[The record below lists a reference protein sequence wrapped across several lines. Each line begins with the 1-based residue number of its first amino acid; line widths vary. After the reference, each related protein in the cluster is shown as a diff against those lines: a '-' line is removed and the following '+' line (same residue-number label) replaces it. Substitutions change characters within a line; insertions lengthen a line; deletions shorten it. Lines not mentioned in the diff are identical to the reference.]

1 MKKNFLLLLSLMLLL
16 SVSAIAGPRSYQQAK
31 AIAQRQ
37 AAMLGIEMDA
47 EVAAS
52 AKAAP
57 RMSVSSAVSPSA
69 TCYYVFANGE
79 DKGFT
84 IVSGDDRMPEVVG
97 YSAQGTY
104 DPDHLPANYVGFMK
118 AYQETVEALL
128 KGDAQVSGGLAE
140 ARQWRAERAGTAAV
154 APLLGGI
161 KWNQGTPYNNMCP
174 LYEDTNG
181 TKRSVTGC
189 VATAMAQVMMYYQYP
204 KKLKSTIES
213 YNTQTYGIQIPE
225 ISSGATYDWD
235 NMLPDYSKS
244 DYNSAQADAVAK
256 LMYHCGAAV
265 KMDYGPLSGANVTPA
280 ILATY
285 FGYDADLMQDLTRT
299 VFTLQQWMT
308 LIDNELKAKRPILYS
323 GQASDGGHEFV
334 CDGSDGK
341 GLYHINWGWGGYQDG
356 YFDLTILQPQKG
368 GAGSGSA
375 VDGYNRNCSMII
387 GIAPDNDKVDEP
399 LASYPQIMSINQN
412 AQCGITWTKTTRAN
426 VSDNFLAEAT
436 TCFANQS
443 TSDFIGYF
451 AYGIKKGNGSIVPVS
466 NYSRQWNMPKVL
478 PDGRTYGTYDQNP
491 TLTIS
496 YPFPQGINVIYPIY
510 SSDTKNWHV
519 CSFYNNQPF
528 IINVDATKLTPV
540 TTPLAATVTAED
552 GLYTG
557 MTNPLTVT
565 FTNSMDMEFNG
576 LVNIY
581 TNTKDNTKPSSPDF
595 DLYIT
600 IPARGS
606 VTRQIELPETSSSQQ
621 YLWIT
626 DVANKEAAIVNGQL
640 FTLTTAA
647 APNFTIV
654 SSESN
659 ATPGKFGEGICY
671 SAKCK
676 LPLVED
682 DKLVVRFGVRNTG
695 GPGYLDYCFV
705 PYNAETNK
713 GWIEPNRAR
722 AAGNGAITYVEYTVT
737 PDEVGS
743 HSILVYFNSYDFT
756 TKQYSEF
763 ANCTIGRHYYDIVT
777 GSGQKWIKGNALIAY
792 VTGVPSSISSV
803 KIDAGTYVR
812 GEKGAVVIKTDADK
826 RVGVYHISGQ
836 KMAEVRLTAGQEQ
849 TVALRPGL
857 YIVDGIKMMVR

>member
-47 EVAAS
+47 EVTAS

-140 ARQWRAERAGTAAV
+140 VRQWRAERAGTAAV
-154 APLLGGI
+154 APLLDGI
-161 KWNQGTPYNNMCP
+161 KWDQREPYNNMCP
-174 LYEDTNG
+174 LYDGTN
-181 TKRSVTGC
+181 RSVTGC

-204 KKLKSTIES
+204 KELKTTIKA

-323 GQASDGGHEFV
+323 GQASDGGHVFV

-387 GIAPDNDKVDEP
+387 GIAPDNGKVDEP

-510 SSDTKNWHV
+510 SSDTKN
-519 CSFYNNQPF
+519 
-528 IINVDATKLTPV
+528 
-540 TTPLAATVTAED
+540 
-552 GLYTG
+552 
-557 MTNPLTVT
+557 
-565 FTNSMDMEFNG
+565 
-576 LVNIY
+576 
-581 TNTKDNTKPSSPDF
+581 
-595 DLYIT
+595 
-600 IPARGS
+600 
-606 VTRQIELPETSSSQQ
+606 
-621 YLWIT
+621 
-626 DVANKEAAIVNGQL
+626 
-640 FTLTTAA
+640 
-647 APNFTIV
+647 
-654 SSESN
+654 
-659 ATPGKFGEGICY
+659 
-671 SAKCK
+671 
-676 LPLVED
+676 
-682 DKLVVRFGVRNTG
+682 
-695 GPGYLDYCFV
+695 
-705 PYNAETNK
+705 
-713 GWIEPNRAR
+713 
-722 AAGNGAITYVEYTVT
+722 
-737 PDEVGS
+737 
-743 HSILVYFNSYDFT
+743 
-756 TKQYSEF
+756 
-763 ANCTIGRHYYDIVT
+763 
-777 GSGQKWIKGNALIAY
+777 
-792 VTGVPSSISSV
+792 
-803 KIDAGTYVR
+803 
-812 GEKGAVVIKTDADK
+812 
-826 RVGVYHISGQ
+826 
-836 KMAEVRLTAGQEQ
+836 
-849 TVALRPGL
+849 
-857 YIVDGIKMMVR
+857 

>member
-140 ARQWRAERAGTAAV
+140 VRQWRAERAGSAAV
-154 APLLGGI
+154 APLLDGI
-161 KWNQGTPYNNMCP
+161 KWDQREPYNNRCP
-174 LYEDTNG
+174 LYEGTN
-181 TKRSVTGC
+181 RSVTGC

-204 KKLKSTIES
+204 KELKTTIKA

-265 KMDYGPLSGANVTPA
+265 KMDYGPSSRANVTPA

-323 GQASDGGHEFV
+323 GQASDEGHEFV

-387 GIAPDNDKVDEP
+387 GIAPDNGKVDEP

-491 TLTIS
+491 TLTIN

-626 DVANKEAAIVNGQL
+626 DVANKDEVIVNGQL

-647 APNFTIV
+647 APNFTVV

-676 LPLVED
+676 LPMVED
-682 DKLVVRFGVRNTG
+682 DKLMVRFGVRNTG

-826 RVGVYHISGQ
+826 RVGVYHVGGQ
-836 KMAEVRLTAGQEQ
+836 KTAEVRLTAGQEQ
-849 TVALRPGL
+849 TVALRPGI
-857 YIVDGIKMMVR
+857 YIVEGIKVVVR

>member
-1 MKKNFLLLLSLMLLL
+1 MKKNFLLLFSLMLLL

-47 EVAAS
+47 EVSAS
-52 AKAAP
+52 AKVAP

-140 ARQWRAERAGTAAV
+140 ARQWRAERASSAAV
-154 APLLGGI
+154 APLLGSI
-161 KWNQGTPYNNMCP
+161 KWNQREPYNNMCP
-174 LYEDTNG
+174 SYNG
-181 TKRSVTGC
+181 TNRAVTGC

-204 KKLKSTIES
+204 KKLKSTIEG
-213 YNTQTYGIQIPE
+213 YTTKTYKINVPNIY
-225 ISSGATYDWD
+225 SGATYDWD

-244 DYNSAQADAVAK
+244 DYSSAQADAVAK

-265 KMDYGPLSGANVTPA
+265 KMDYGPSSGANVTPT

-323 GQASDGGHEFV
+323 GKSSGGGHEFV
-334 CDGSDGK
+334 CDGSDGN

-356 YFDLTILQPQKG
+356 YFDLTILQPTKG

-375 VDGYNRNCSMII
+375 VDGYNRDCSMII
-387 GIAPDNDKVDEP
+387 GIAPDNGIVDKP

-412 AQCGITWTKTTRAN
+412 AQCGITWTKTTRAR
-426 VSDNFLAEAT
+426 VSENFQAEAT

-443 TSDFIGYF
+443 TTDFNGYF
-451 AYGIKKGNGSIVPVS
+451 AYGVKMANGSIQLVS
-466 NYSRQWNMPKVL
+466 NYSGPWNMPKVT
-478 PDGRTYGTYDQNP
+478 PDGRTHGTYDDNP

-496 YPFPQGINVIYPIY
+496 YPFPQGTNVIYPIY
-510 SSDTKNWHV
+510 SSDTKNWHI
-519 CSFYNNQPF
+519 CSFSNNQPF

-581 TNTKDNTKPSSPDF
+581 TNTTNTKPSSKDF

-606 VTRQIELPETSSSQQ
+606 VTRQIEIPETSSSQL

-626 DVANKEAAIVNGQL
+626 DVANKEAVIVNGQR

-647 APNFTIV
+647 APNFTVV

-671 SAKCK
+671 RAKCK

-682 DKLVVRFGVRNTG
+682 DKLVVRFGVKNTG

-713 GWIEPNRAR
+713 GRPYPYSVR
-722 AAGNGAITYVEYTVT
+722 AAGNGAITYVEYTIT
-737 PDEVGS
+737 PNEVGS
-743 HSILVYFNSYDFT
+743 HSILVYFNFYDFAT
-756 TKQYSEF
+756 GKWIDTPCEIPSYKIYVS
-763 ANCTIGRHYYDIVT
+763 T
-777 GSGQKWIKGNALIAY
+777 GSAYMNLKGNSLIAY

-803 KIDAGTYVR
+803 KTDAGTYVR
-812 GEKGAVVIKTDADK
+812 GEKGAVVIKTDSDK
-826 RVGVYHISGQ
+826 HLGVYHISGQ
-836 KMAEVRLTAGQEQ
+836 KITDVRLTAGQEQ

-857 YIVDGIKMMVR
+857 YIVDGIKIMVR

>member
-47 EVAAS
+47 EVTAS

-140 ARQWRAERAGTAAV
+140 VRQWRAERAGTAAV
-154 APLLGGI
+154 APLLDGI
-161 KWNQGTPYNNMCP
+161 KWDQREPYNNMCP
-174 LYEDTNG
+174 LYDGTN
-181 TKRSVTGC
+181 RSVTGC

-204 KKLKSTIES
+204 KELKTTIKA

-356 YFDLTILQPQKG
+356 YFDLTILQPTKG

-387 GIAPDNDKVDEP
+387 GIAPDNGKVDEP

-647 APNFTIV
+647 APNFTVV

-682 DKLVVRFGVRNTG
+682 DKLMVRFGVRNTG

-743 HSILVYFNSYDFT
+743 HSIIVYLNFYDFAT
-756 TKQYSEF
+756 GKWIDTPF
-763 ANCTIGRHYYDIVT
+763 TIPNYRIYAST
-777 GSGQKWIKGNALIAY
+777 GSGYKNIKGNALIAY

-803 KIDAGTYVR
+803 KTDAGTYVR

-849 TVALRPGL
+849 TVALRPGI
-857 YIVDGIKMMVR
+857 YIVEGIKVVVR

>member
-47 EVAAS
+47 EVTAS

-140 ARQWRAERAGTAAV
+140 VRQWRAERAGSAAV
-154 APLLGGI
+154 APLLDGI
-161 KWNQGTPYNNMCP
+161 KWDQREPYNNMCP
-174 LYEDTNG
+174 LYDGTN
-181 TKRSVTGC
+181 RSVTGC
-189 VATAMAQVMMYYQYP
+189 VATAMAQVMKYYQYP
-204 KKLKSTIES
+204 KELKATIKVYTAKS
-213 YNTQTYGIQIPE
+213 YGIQIPE

-265 KMDYGPLSGANVTPA
+265 KMDYGPSSRANVTPT

-387 GIAPDNDKVDEP
+387 GIAPDNGKVDEP

-626 DVANKEAAIVNGQL
+626 DVANKDEVIVNGQL

-647 APNFTIV
+647 APNFTVV

-682 DKLVVRFGVRNTG
+682 DKLMVRFGVRNTG

>member
-1 MKKNFLLLLSLMLLL
+1 MKKDLLLLLSLMLLL

-161 KWNQGTPYNNMCP
+161 KWNQGAPYNNRCP
-174 LYEDTNG
+174 LYDGTN
-181 TKRSVTGC
+181 RSVTGC
-189 VATAMAQVMMYYQYP
+189 VATAMAQVMMYYRYP
-204 KKLKSTIES
+204 KALKATIKAYTTKS
-213 YNTQTYGIQIPE
+213 KGIGIPE

-244 DYNSAQADAVAK
+244 GYSSAQADAVAK

-265 KMDYGPLSGANVTPA
+265 KMDYGPSSGANVTPA

-299 VFTLQQWMT
+299 CFSLQQWMT

-323 GQASDGGHEFV
+323 GQSSDKGHEFV

-375 VDGYNRNCSMII
+375 VDGYNRDCSMII
-387 GIAPDNDKVDEP
+387 GIAPDNGMVDEP
-399 LASYPQIMSINQN
+399 LASYPQIMSMDHGGMT
-412 AQCGITWTKTTRAN
+412 GITWTKTTREH
-426 VSDNFLAEAT
+426 VLESFQAEAK
-436 TCFANQS
+436 TCFVNQS
-443 TSDFIGYF
+443 TTEFSGYF
-451 AYGIKKGNGSIVPVS
+451 AYGIKANGTIVRVS
-466 NYSRQWNMPKVL
+466 NYSRIFTLRAVN
-478 PDGRTYGTYDQNP
+478 PDGGTWGTYGNNP
-491 TLTIS
+491 ELTIS
-496 YPFPQGINVIYPIY
+496 YPFPQGINVIYPVY
-510 SSDTKNWHV
+510 SYDAKNWHV

-528 IINVDATKLTPV
+528 IIDVDDTKMTPV
-540 TTPLAATVTAED
+540 TTPLAATVTAEE

-626 DVANKEAAIVNGQL
+626 DVANKDEAIVNGQL

-647 APNFTIV
+647 APNFTVV

-659 ATPGKFGEGICY
+659 ATPGKFGEGKY
-671 SAKCK
+671 YEVDYK

-705 PYNAETNK
+705 PYNAETNR
-713 GWIEPNRAR
+713 GWIEPDRAR
-722 AAGNGAITYVEYTVT
+722 AAGNGAITYVEYTIT
-737 PDEVGS
+737 PEDVGNN
-743 HSILVYFNSYDFT
+743 SIIVYFNFYDFAT
-756 TKQYSEF
+756 GRWIDTP
-763 ANCTIGRHYYDIVT
+763 CTIPSYKIYTPT
-777 GSGQKWIKGNALIAY
+777 GSYRNLKGNTLIAY

-803 KIDAGTYVR
+803 KTDAGTYVR

-826 RVGVYHISGQ
+826 RVGIYHVGGQ
-836 KMAEVRLTAGQEQ
+836 KTAEVRLTAGQEQ
-849 TVALRPGL
+849 TVALRPGI
-857 YIVDGIKMMVR
+857 YIVEGIKVVVR

>member
-47 EVAAS
+47 EVTAS

-140 ARQWRAERAGTAAV
+140 VRQWRAERAGTAAV
-154 APLLGGI
+154 APLLDGI
-161 KWNQGTPYNNMCP
+161 KWDQREPYNNMCP
-174 LYEDTNG
+174 LYEGTN
-181 TKRSVTGC
+181 RSVTGC

-204 KKLKSTIES
+204 KELKTTIKA

-356 YFDLTILQPQKG
+356 YFDLTILQPTKG

-387 GIAPDNDKVDEP
+387 GIAPDNGKVDEP

-647 APNFTIV
+647 APNFTVV

-682 DKLVVRFGVRNTG
+682 DKLMVRFGVRNTG

-743 HSILVYFNSYDFT
+743 HSIIVYLNFYDFAT
-756 TKQYSEF
+756 GKWIDTPF
-763 ANCTIGRHYYDIVT
+763 TIPNYRIYAST
-777 GSGQKWIKGNALIAY
+777 GSGYKNIKGNALIAY

-803 KIDAGTYVR
+803 KTDAGTYVR

-849 TVALRPGL
+849 TVALRPGI
-857 YIVDGIKMMVR
+857 YIVEGIKVVVR

>member
-1 MKKNFLLLLSLMLLL
+1 MKKDLLLLLSLMLLL

-37 AAMLGIEMDA
+37 AALLGIEMDA

-104 DPDHLPANYVGFMK
+104 DPDHLPANYVDFMK

-161 KWNQGTPYNNMCP
+161 KWNQTEPYNNRCP
-174 LYEDTNG
+174 LYDETN
-181 TKRSVTGC
+181 RSVTGC
-189 VATAMAQVMMYYQYP
+189 VATAMAQVMMYHQYP
-204 KKLKSTIES
+204 KELKSTIEAYTTKS
-213 YNTQTYGIQIPE
+213 KGIKIPA
-225 ISSGATYDWD
+225 INSGETYDWD
-235 NMLPDYSKS
+235 NMLPDYSKT
-244 DYNSAQADAVAK
+244 DYSSAQADAVAK
-256 LMYHCGAAV
+256 LMYHCGAEV
-265 KMDYGPLSGANVTPA
+265 KMDYGPSSGANVTPA

-299 VFTLQQWMT
+299 CFTLQQWMT
-308 LIDNELKAKRPILYS
+308 LVDNELKAKRPILYS
-323 GQASDGGHEFV
+323 GQSSGGGHEFV

-375 VDGYNRNCSMII
+375 VDGFNRDCSMII
-387 GIAPDNDKVDEP
+387 GIAPDNGKVDEP
-399 LASYPQIMSINQN
+399 LASYPQIMSMDHGGMT
-412 AQCGITWTKTTRAN
+412 GITWTKTTREH
-426 VSDNFLAEAT
+426 VLEPFQAEAR
-436 TCFANQS
+436 TCFVNQS
-443 TSDFIGYF
+443 TTDFSGYF
-451 AYGIKKGNGSIVPVS
+451 AYGIKANGTIVLVS
-466 NYSRQWNMPKVL
+466 DYEDGWNL
-478 PDGRTYGTYDQNP
+478 PAVKPNGGTWGTYGDNP
-491 TLTIS
+491 ELTIS
-496 YPFPQGINVIYPIY
+496 YPFPQGINVIYPVY
-510 SSDTKNWHV
+510 SYDTKNWHV

-528 IINVDATKLTPV
+528 IIDVDATKMTPV
-540 TTPLAATVTAED
+540 TTPLAATVTAEE
-552 GLYTG
+552 GLYKG

-581 TNTKDNTKPSSPDF
+581 TNTKDNTKPSSKDF

-606 VTRQIELPETSSSQQ
+606 VTRQIEIPETSSSQQ

-626 DVANKEAAIVNGQL
+626 DVANKDEVIVNGQQ

-647 APNFTIV
+647 APIFTVV

-671 SAKCK
+671 NAKCK

-705 PYNAETNK
+705 PSNAETNR
-713 GWIEPNRAR
+713 GWIEPDRAR

-737 PDEVGS
+737 PDKVGS

-756 TKQYSEF
+756 TKKYSEF
-763 ANCTIGRHYYDIVT
+763 AKCTIGTHYYDIVT
-777 GSGQKWIKGNALIAY
+777 GSGRKWIKGNALIAY

-803 KIDAGTYVR
+803 KTDAGTYVR

-849 TVALRPGL
+849 AVALRPGL
-857 YIVDGIKMMVR
+857 YIVDGIKIMVR

>member
-47 EVAAS
+47 EVTAS

-140 ARQWRAERAGTAAV
+140 VRQWRAERAGTAAV
-154 APLLGGI
+154 APLLDGI
-161 KWNQGTPYNNMCP
+161 KWDQREPYNNMCP
-174 LYEDTNG
+174 LYEGTN
-181 TKRSVTGC
+181 RSVTGC

-204 KKLKSTIES
+204 KELKTTIKA

-244 DYNSAQADAVAK
+244 DYSSAQADAVAK

-387 GIAPDNDKVDEP
+387 GITPDNGKVDEP

-426 VSDNFLAEAT
+426 VSENFQAEAT

-451 AYGIKKGNGSIVPVS
+451 AYGIKMANGTIVRVS
-466 NYSRQWNMPKVL
+466 NYNGLWELPAVK

-626 DVANKEAAIVNGQL
+626 DVANKDEVIVNGQL

-647 APNFTIV
+647 APNFTVV

-682 DKLVVRFGVRNTG
+682 DKLMVRFGVRNTG

-763 ANCTIGRHYYDIVT
+763 ANCTIGTHYYDIVT

-803 KIDAGTYVR
+803 KTDTGTYVR

-849 TVALRPGL
+849 TVVLRPGL

>member
-1 MKKNFLLLLSLMLLL
+1 MKKDLLLLLSLMLLL

-161 KWNQGTPYNNMCP
+161 KWNQMEPYNNRCP
-174 LYEDTNG
+174 LYKGTN
-181 TKRSVTGC
+181 RSVTGC

-204 KKLKSTIES
+204 KELKANIKAYTAKS
-213 YNTQTYGIQIPE
+213 YGIQIPE

-235 NMLPDYSKS
+235 NMLSDYSKS
-244 DYNSAQADAVAK
+244 DYSSAQADAVAK

-265 KMDYGPLSGANVTPA
+265 EMDYGPSSGANVTPA

-285 FGYDADLMQDLTRT
+285 FGYDADLMQDITRT
-299 VFTLQQWMT
+299 CFTLQQWMT
-308 LIDNELKAKRPILYS
+308 LVDNELKAKRPILYS
-323 GQASDGGHEFV
+323 GQSSGGGHEFV

-375 VDGYNRNCSMII
+375 VDGYNRDCSMII
-387 GIAPDNDKVDEP
+387 GIAPDNGKVDEP
-399 LASYPQIMSINQN
+399 LASYPQIMSMDHGGMT
-412 AQCGITWTKTTRAN
+412 GITWTKTTREH
-426 VSDNFLAEAT
+426 VLEPFQAEAR
-436 TCFANQS
+436 TCFVNQS
-443 TSDFIGYF
+443 TTDFSGYF
-451 AYGIKKGNGSIVPVS
+451 AYGIKANGTIVLVS
-466 NYSRQWNMPKVL
+466 DYEGGWNL
-478 PDGRTYGTYDQNP
+478 PAVKPNGGTWGTYGDNP
-491 TLTIS
+491 ELTIS
-496 YPFPQGINVIYPIY
+496 YPFPQGINVIYPVY
-510 SSDTKNWHV
+510 SYDTKNWHV

-528 IINVDATKLTPV
+528 IIDVDATKMTPV
-540 TTPLAATVTAED
+540 TTPLAATVTAEE

-581 TNTKDNTKPSSPDF
+581 TNTKDNTKPSSSDF

-626 DVANKEAAIVNGQL
+626 DVANKEAAIVNGQH

-647 APNFTIV
+647 APIFTVV

-682 DKLVVRFGVRNTG
+682 DKLVVRFGVKNTG

-705 PYNAETNK
+705 PYNTETNK
-713 GWIEPNRAR
+713 RWIEPNRAR

-756 TKQYSEF
+756 TKKYSEF
-763 ANCTIGRHYYDIVT
+763 ANCTIGSHYYDIVT
-777 GSGQKWIKGNALIAY
+777 GSGRKWIKGNALIAY

-803 KIDAGTYVR
+803 KTDAGTYVR

-849 TVALRPGL
+849 TVVLRPGL

>member
-97 YSAQGTY
+97 YSVQGTY

-140 ARQWRAERAGTAAV
+140 ARQWRAERASSAAV
-154 APLLGGI
+154 APLLGSI
-161 KWNQGTPYNNMCP
+161 KWNQYEPYNNMCP
-174 LYEDTNG
+174 LYKGTN
-181 TKRSVTGC
+181 RSVTGC

-204 KKLKSTIES
+204 KELKATIKAYTAKS
-213 YNTQTYGIQIPE
+213 YGIQIPE

-265 KMDYGPLSGANVTPA
+265 KMDYGPSSGANVTPT

-334 CDGSDGK
+334 CDGSDGN

-356 YFDLTILQPQKG
+356 YFDLTILQPTKG

-387 GIAPDNDKVDEP
+387 GIAPDNGVVDKP
-399 LASYPQIMSINQN
+399 LASYPQIMSLNYGN
-412 AQCGITWTKTTRAN
+412 DCGINWTKTTRAN
-426 VSDNFLAEAT
+426 VSENFQAEAT
-436 TCFANQS
+436 TCFSNQS
-443 TSDFIGYF
+443 TTDFLGYF
-451 AYGIKKGNGSIVPVS
+451 AYGIKMANGSIVRVS
-466 NYSRQWNMPKVL
+466 NYSAKYNMSKVL
-478 PDGRTYGTYDQNP
+478 PDGSTSSTYGQNP

-496 YPFPQGINVIYPIY
+496 YPFPQGINVIYPVY
-510 SSDTKNWHV
+510 SYDTKNWYV

-528 IINVDATKLTPV
+528 IIDVDATKLTPV
-540 TTPLAATVTAED
+540 TTPLAATVTTED

-581 TNTKDNTKPSSPDF
+581 TNTTSTKPSSKDF
-595 DLYIT
+595 DLYISV
-600 IPARGS
+600 PARGS
-606 VTRQIELPETSSSQQ
+606 VTRQIEIPETSSSNL

-626 DVANKEAAIVNGQL
+626 DVANKDEAIVNGQR

-647 APNFTIV
+647 APKFTVV

-659 ATPGKFGEGICY
+659 ATPGKFGVGKYFENDY
-671 SAKCK
+671 K

-682 DKLVVRFGVRNTG
+682 DKLVVRFGVMNTG
-695 GPGYLDYCFV
+695 GTGYLDCCFV
-705 PYNAETNK
+705 PYNAETMA
-713 GWIEPNRAR
+713 GRIYPYTVR

-743 HSILVYFNSYDFT
+743 HSILVYFNFYDPAT
-756 TKQYSEF
+756 GELDTP
-763 ANCTIGRHYYDIVT
+763 CTIPDYRIYAST
-777 GSGQKWIKGNALIAY
+777 GSGLWLKGNTLIAY

-803 KIDAGTYVR
+803 KTDAGTYVR
-812 GEKGAVVIKTDADK
+812 GEKGAVVIKTDSDK
-826 RVGVYHISGQ
+826 HLGVYHISGQ
-836 KMAEVRLTAGQEQ
+836 KITDVRLTAGQEQ

-857 YIVDGIKMMVR
+857 YIVDGIKIMVR

>member
-1 MKKNFLLLLSLMLLL
+1 MKKNFLLLFSLMLLL

-47 EVAAS
+47 EVSAS

-104 DPDHLPANYVGFMK
+104 DPDQLPANYVGFMK

-140 ARQWRAERAGTAAV
+140 ARQWRAERASSTAV

-161 KWNQGTPYNNMCP
+161 KWNQGAPYNNMCP
-174 LYEDTNG
+174 LYDGTN
-181 TKRSVTGC
+181 RSVTGC

-213 YNTQTYGIQIPE
+213 YTTKAYGIQIPE

-244 DYNSAQADAVAK
+244 DYNSAQAAAVAK

-265 KMDYGPLSGANVTPA
+265 KMDYGPSSGANVTPA

-323 GQASDGGHEFV
+323 GQSSNGGHEFV
-334 CDGSDGK
+334 CDGSDGN

-356 YFDLTILQPQKG
+356 YFDLTILQPTKG

-375 VDGYNRNCSMII
+375 IDGYNRDCSMII
-387 GIAPDNDKVDEP
+387 GIAPDNGIVDKP
-399 LASYPQIMSINQN
+399 LVSYPQIMSINQN
-412 AQCGITWTKTTRAN
+412 AQCGITWTKTTRAH
-426 VSDNFLAEAT
+426 VSENFQAEAT

-443 TSDFIGYF
+443 TTDFNGYF
-451 AYGIKKGNGSIVPVS
+451 AYGVKMANGSIKPVS
-466 NYSRQWNMPKVL
+466 NYSAKYNMPKVL
-478 PDGRTYGTYDQNP
+478 PDGSTYGTYDDNP

-496 YPFPQGINVIYPIY
+496 YPFPQGTNVIYPIY

-528 IINVDATKLTPV
+528 IINVDATTLTPV
-540 TTPLAATVTAED
+540 TTPLTATVTAED

-581 TNTKDNTKPSSPDF
+581 TNTTGTKPSSKVF

-606 VTRQIELPETSSSQQ
+606 VTRQIEIPETSSSQQ

-626 DVANKEAAIVNGQL
+626 DVANKEAVIVNGQR

-647 APNFTIV
+647 APNFTVV

-659 ATPGKFGEGICY
+659 ATPGKFGVGKYYENDY
-671 SAKCK
+671 K
-676 LPLVED
+676 LPLVDD
-682 DKLVVRFGVRNTG
+682 DKFVVRFGVKNTG
-695 GPGYLDYCFV
+695 GPGYLDCCFV
-705 PYNAETNK
+705 PRNANTMAGRPYPYK
-713 GWIEPNRAR
+713 VR

-737 PDEVGS
+737 PEDVGNN
-743 HSILVYFNSYDFT
+743 SIIVYFNFYDF
-756 TKQYSEF
+756 
-763 ANCTIGRHYYDIVT
+763 AT
-777 GSGQKWIKGNALIAY
+777 GKWIDTPYTIPAYRIYASTGTGYKNLRGNTLIAY

-803 KIDAGTYVR
+803 KTDAGTYVR

-826 RVGVYHISGQ
+826 RVGIYHISGQ
-836 KMAEVRLTAGQEQ
+836 KMADVRLTAGQEQ

-857 YIVDGIKMMVR
+857 YIVDGIKIMVR

>member
-140 ARQWRAERAGTAAV
+140 ARQWRAERAGSAAV
-154 APLLGGI
+154 APLLDGI
-161 KWNQGTPYNNMCP
+161 KWDQREPYNNMCP
-174 LYEDTNG
+174 LYEGTN
-181 TKRSVTGC
+181 RSVTGC

-265 KMDYGPLSGANVTPA
+265 KMDYGPSSGANVTPA

-356 YFDLTILQPQKG
+356 YFDLTILQPTKG

-387 GIAPDNDKVDEP
+387 GIAPDNGKVDEP

-412 AQCGITWTKTTRAN
+412 TQCGITWTKTTRAN

-478 PDGRTYGTYDQNP
+478 PDGRTNGTYDQNP

-626 DVANKEAAIVNGQL
+626 DVANKEEVIVNGQL

-647 APNFTIV
+647 APNFTVV

-743 HSILVYFNSYDFT
+743 HSIIVYLNFYDFAT
-756 TKQYSEF
+756 GKWIDTPF
-763 ANCTIGRHYYDIVT
+763 TIPNYRIYASTD
-777 GSGQKWIKGNALIAY
+777 SGYKNIKGNALIAY
-792 VTGVPSSISSV
+792 VTGVPSSLSSV

-826 RVGVYHISGQ
+826 RVGVYHVGGQ
-836 KMAEVRLTAGQEQ
+836 KTAEVRLTAGQEQ
-849 TVALRPGL
+849 TVALRPGI
-857 YIVDGIKMMVR
+857 YIVEGIKVVVR

>member
-47 EVAAS
+47 EVTAS

-161 KWNQGTPYNNMCP
+161 KWNQRAPYNNMCP
-174 LYEDTNG
+174 LYEGTN
-181 TKRSVTGC
+181 RSVTGC

-204 KKLKSTIES
+204 KELETTIKA

-265 KMDYGPLSGANVTPA
+265 KMDYGPSSGANVTPA

-323 GQASDGGHEFV
+323 GQSSDGGHEFV

-387 GIAPDNDKVDEP
+387 GITPDNGKVDEP

-491 TLTIS
+491 TLTIN

-626 DVANKEAAIVNGQL
+626 DVANKDEVIVNGQL

-647 APNFTIV
+647 APNFTVV

-676 LPLVED
+676 LPMVED
-682 DKLVVRFGVRNTG
+682 DKLVVRFGVKNTG

-756 TKQYSEF
+756 TNNYSEF

-803 KIDAGTYVR
+803 KTDAGTYVR

>member
-1 MKKNFLLLLSLMLLL
+1 MKKDLLLLLSLMLLL

-161 KWNQGTPYNNMCP
+161 KWNQTEPYNNRCP
-174 LYEDTNG
+174 LYDGTN
-181 TKRSVTGC
+181 RSVTGC
-189 VATAMAQVMMYYQYP
+189 VATAMAQVMMYHQYP
-204 KKLKSTIES
+204 KALKATIKA
-213 YNTQTYGIQIPE
+213 YTTYYKSKGIGIPE
-225 ISSGATYDWD
+225 ISSGTTYDWD

-244 DYNSAQADAVAK
+244 GYTSAQADAVAK

-265 KMDYGPLSGANVTPA
+265 EMNYGPSSGANVTPA

-299 VFTLQQWMT
+299 CFTLQQWMT

-323 GQASDGGHEFV
+323 GKSSDGGHEFV

-356 YFDLTILQPQKG
+356 YFDLTILQPKKG

-375 VDGYNRNCSMII
+375 VDGYNRDCSMII
-387 GIAPDNDKVDEP
+387 GIAPDNGMVDEP
-399 LASYPQIMSINQN
+399 LASYPQIKSMDHGGMTS
-412 AQCGITWTKTTRAN
+412 ITWTKTTREH
-426 VSDNFLAEAT
+426 VLESFQAEAK
-436 TCFANQS
+436 TCFVNQS
-443 TSDFIGYF
+443 TTDFSGYF
-451 AYGIKKGNGSIVPVS
+451 AYGIKANGTIVRVS
-466 NYSRQWNMPKVL
+466 DYEGGWNLPAVK
-478 PDGRTYGTYDQNP
+478 PDGSTWGTYGNNP
-491 TLTIS
+491 ELTIS
-496 YPFPQGINVIYPIY
+496 YPFPPGINVIYPVY
-510 SSDTKNWHV
+510 SYDTKNWHV

-528 IINVDATKLTPV
+528 IIDVDATTMTPV

-557 MTNPLTVT
+557 MTNSLTVT

-581 TNTKDNTKPSSPDF
+581 TNTKENTKPRSPDF

-600 IPARGS
+600 VPACGS

-626 DVANKEAAIVNGQL
+626 DEANKDEAIVNGQR
-640 FTLTTAA
+640 FTLTTVA
-647 APNFTIV
+647 APKFTVV

-659 ATPGKFGEGICY
+659 ATPGKFGVGKYYEVDY
-671 SAKCK
+671 K
-676 LPLVED
+676 LPLVDD
-682 DKLVVRFGVRNTG
+682 DKFIVRFGVRNTG

-705 PYNAETNK
+705 PYNAEAM
-713 GWIEPNRAR
+713 GCWVEPNRAR

-743 HSILVYFNSYDFT
+743 HSILVYFNFYDFAT
-756 TKQYSEF
+756 RKWIDTPY
-763 ANCTIGRHYYDIVT
+763 TIPDYRIYTPT
-777 GSGQKWIKGNALIAY
+777 GSSRKLKGNALIAY

-803 KIDAGTYVR
+803 KTDAGTYVR
-812 GEKGAVVIKTDADK
+812 GEKGAVAIKTDADK
-826 RVGVYHISGQ
+826 RVGIYHVGGQ
-836 KMAEVRLTAGQEQ
+836 KTAEVRLTAAQEQ
-849 TVALRPGL
+849 TVALRPGI
-857 YIVDGIKMMVR
+857 YIVEGIKVVVR

>member
-1 MKKNFLLLLSLMLLL
+1 MKKDLLLLLSLMLLL

-118 AYQETVEALL
+118 AYQEMVEALL

-161 KWNQGTPYNNMCP
+161 KWNQTEPYNNRCP
-174 LYEDTNG
+174 LYDGTN
-181 TKRSVTGC
+181 RSVTGC
-189 VATAMAQVMMYYQYP
+189 VATAMAQVMMYHQYP
-204 KKLKSTIES
+204 KELKATIKA
-213 YNTQTYGIQIPE
+213 YNTQTYGFQIPE

-235 NMLPDYSKS
+235 NMLPDYSKLGYS
-244 DYNSAQADAVAK
+244 SAQDDAVAK

-265 KMDYGPLSGANVTPA
+265 QMNYGPSSGANVTPA

-323 GQASDGGHEFV
+323 GKSSDGGHEFV

-375 VDGYNRNCSMII
+375 VDGYNRKCSMII
-387 GIAPDNDKVDEP
+387 GIAPDNGKMDEP
-399 LASYPQIMSINQN
+399 LASYPQIMSMDHGGMT
-412 AQCGITWTKTTRAN
+412 GITWTKTTREH
-426 VSDNFLAEAT
+426 VLESFQAEAK

-443 TSDFIGYF
+443 TTDFSGYF
-451 AYGIKKGNGSIVPVS
+451 AYGIKANGTIVLVS
-466 NYSRQWNMPKVL
+466 DYSRIFTLRAVD
-478 PDGRTYGTYDQNP
+478 PDGGTWGTYGDNP
-491 TLTIS
+491 ELTIS
-496 YPFPQGINVIYPIY
+496 YPFPQGINVIYPVY
-510 SSDTKNWHV
+510 SYDTKNWHV

-528 IINVDATKLTPV
+528 IIDVDATTMTPV
-540 TTPLAATVTAED
+540 TTPLAATVTAEE

-565 FTNSMDMEFNG
+565 FTNNMDMEFNG

-600 IPARGS
+600 IPACGS

-626 DVANKEAAIVNGQL
+626 DEANKDEAIVNGQL
-640 FTLTTAA
+640 FTLTTVA
-647 APNFTIV
+647 APKFTVV

-659 ATPGKFGEGICY
+659 ATPGKFGVGKYYEVDY
-671 SAKCK
+671 K
-676 LPLVED
+676 LPLVDD
-682 DKLVVRFGVRNTG
+682 DKFVVKFGVKNTG

-705 PYNAETNK
+705 PYNANAM
-713 GWIEPNRAR
+713 GCWVEPNRAR
-722 AAGNGAITYVEYTVT
+722 AAGNGAITYVEYTIT
-737 PDEVGS
+737 PEDVGNN
-743 HSILVYFNSYDFT
+743 SIIVYFNFYDFAT
-756 TKQYSEF
+756 GRWIDTP
-763 ANCTIGRHYYDIVT
+763 CTIPSYKIYTPT
-777 GSGQKWIKGNALIAY
+777 GSYRNLKGNTLIAY

-803 KIDAGTYVR
+803 KTDAGTYVR

-826 RVGVYHISGQ
+826 RVGIYHVGGQ
-836 KMAEVRLTAGQEQ
+836 KTAEVRLTAGQEQ
-849 TVALRPGL
+849 TVALRPGI
-857 YIVDGIKMMVR
+857 YIVEGIKVVVR

>member
-47 EVAAS
+47 EVTAS

-140 ARQWRAERAGTAAV
+140 VRQWRAERASSAAV
-154 APLLGGI
+154 APLLDGI
-161 KWNQGTPYNNMCP
+161 KWDQREPYNNMCP
-174 LYEDTNG
+174 LYDGTN
-181 TKRSVTGC
+181 RSVTGC

-204 KKLKSTIES
+204 KELKTTIKA

-265 KMDYGPLSGANVTPA
+265 KMDYGPSSGANVTPA

-323 GQASDGGHEFV
+323 GQASDEGHEFV

-387 GIAPDNDKVDEP
+387 GIAPDNGKVDEP

-426 VSDNFLAEAT
+426 VSENFQAEAT

-606 VTRQIELPETSSSQQ
+606 VTRQIEVPETSSSQQ

-647 APNFTIV
+647 APNFTVV

-682 DKLVVRFGVRNTG
+682 DKLVVRFGVKNTG

-705 PYNAETNK
+705 PYNAETNE

-849 TVALRPGL
+849 TVVLRPGL

>member
-47 EVAAS
+47 EVTAS

-140 ARQWRAERAGTAAV
+140 ARQWRAERAGSAAV
-154 APLLGGI
+154 APLLDGI
-161 KWNQGTPYNNMCP
+161 KWDQREPYNNMCP
-174 LYEDTNG
+174 LYDGTN
-181 TKRSVTGC
+181 RSVTGC

-204 KKLKSTIES
+204 KELKTTIKA

-323 GQASDGGHEFV
+323 GQSSDGGHEFV

-368 GAGSGSA
+368 GAGSDSA

-387 GIAPDNDKVDEP
+387 GIAPDNGKVDEP

-412 AQCGITWTKTTRAN
+412 TQCGITWTKTTRAN

-466 NYSRQWNMPKVL
+466 KYSRQWNMPKVL

-491 TLTIS
+491 TLTIN

-626 DVANKEAAIVNGQL
+626 DVANKDEVIVNGQL

-647 APNFTIV
+647 APNFTVV

-682 DKLVVRFGVRNTG
+682 DKLVVRFGVKNTG

-743 HSILVYFNSYDFT
+743 HSIIVYLNFYDFAT
-756 TKQYSEF
+756 GKWIDTPF
-763 ANCTIGRHYYDIVT
+763 TIPNYRIYASTD
-777 GSGQKWIKGNALIAY
+777 SGYKNIKGNALIAY
-792 VTGVPSSISSV
+792 VTGVPSSLSSV

-826 RVGVYHISGQ
+826 RVGVYHVGGQ
-836 KMAEVRLTAGQEQ
+836 KTAEVRLTAGQEQ
-849 TVALRPGL
+849 TVALRPGI
-857 YIVDGIKMMVR
+857 YIVEGIKVVVR

>member
-1 MKKNFLLLLSLMLLL
+1 M
-16 SVSAIAGPRSYQQAK
+16 
-31 AIAQRQ
+31 
-37 AAMLGIEMDA
+37 
-47 EVAAS
+47 
-52 AKAAP
+52 
-57 RMSVSSAVSPSA
+57 
-69 TCYYVFANGE
+69 
-79 DKGFT
+79 
-84 IVSGDDRMPEVVG
+84 
-97 YSAQGTY
+97 
-104 DPDHLPANYVGFMK
+104 
-118 AYQETVEALL
+118 
-128 KGDAQVSGGLAE
+128 
-140 ARQWRAERAGTAAV
+140 
-154 APLLGGI
+154 
-161 KWNQGTPYNNMCP
+161 
-174 LYEDTNG
+174 
-181 TKRSVTGC
+181 
-189 VATAMAQVMMYYQYP
+189 
-204 KKLKSTIES
+204 
-213 YNTQTYGIQIPE
+213 
-225 ISSGATYDWD
+225 
-235 NMLPDYSKS
+235 
-244 DYNSAQADAVAK
+244 
-256 LMYHCGAAV
+256 
-265 KMDYGPLSGANVTPA
+265 
-280 ILATY
+280 
-285 FGYDADLMQDLTRT
+285 
-299 VFTLQQWMT
+299 
-308 LIDNELKAKRPILYS
+308 
-323 GQASDGGHEFV
+323 
-334 CDGSDGK
+334 
-341 GLYHINWGWGGYQDG
+341 
-356 YFDLTILQPQKG
+356 
-368 GAGSGSA
+368 
-375 VDGYNRNCSMII
+375 
-387 GIAPDNDKVDEP
+387 
-399 LASYPQIMSINQN
+399 
-412 AQCGITWTKTTRAN
+412 
-426 VSDNFLAEAT
+426 
-436 TCFANQS
+436 
-443 TSDFIGYF
+443 
-451 AYGIKKGNGSIVPVS
+451 S
-466 NYSRQWNMPKVL
+466 NYSRIFTLRAVK
-478 PDGRTYGTYDQNP
+478 PDGGTYGTYGKNLE
-491 TLTIS
+491 LTIN
-496 YPFPQGINVIYPIY
+496 YPFPMGINVIYPIY

-581 TNTKDNTKPSSPDF
+581 TNTKDNTKPSSPDC

-647 APNFTIV
+647 APNFTVV

-722 AAGNGAITYVEYTVT
+722 AAGNGAITYVEYTIT
-737 PDEVGS
+737 PYEVGS

-763 ANCTIGRHYYDIVT
+763 ANCTIGTHYYDIVT

-803 KIDAGTYVR
+803 KTDAGTYVR

>member
-140 ARQWRAERAGTAAV
+140 VRQWRAELASSAAV
-154 APLLGGI
+154 APLLDGI
-161 KWNQGTPYNNMCP
+161 KWDQREPYNNMCP
-174 LYEDTNG
+174 LYEGTN
-181 TKRSVTGC
+181 RSVTGC

-204 KKLKSTIES
+204 KELKTTIKA

-265 KMDYGPLSGANVTPA
+265 KMDYGPLSGANVTPT

-323 GQASDGGHEFV
+323 GQASDEGHEFV

-387 GIAPDNDKVDEP
+387 GIAPDNGKVDEP

-491 TLTIS
+491 TLTIN

-576 LVNIY
+576 LVNIF
-581 TNTKDNTKPSSPDF
+581 TNTKDNTKPSSPDC

-626 DVANKEAAIVNGQL
+626 DVANKDEVIVNGQL

-647 APNFTIV
+647 APNFTVV

-659 ATPGKFGEGICY
+659 ATPGKFGEGKY
-671 SAKCK
+671 YENDYK

-682 DKLVVRFGVRNTG
+682 DKLVVRFGVKNTG

-705 PYNAETNK
+705 PYNAETNE

-743 HSILVYFNSYDFT
+743 HSILVYFNSFDFT
-756 TKQYSEF
+756 TNNYSEF

-803 KIDAGTYVR
+803 KTDAGTYVR

-836 KMAEVRLTAGQEQ
+836 KMTEVRLTAGQEQ
-849 TVALRPGL
+849 TVVLRPGL
-857 YIVDGIKMMVR
+857 YIVDGIKVVVR

>member
-1 MKKNFLLLLSLMLLL
+1 MKKDLLLLLSLMLLL

-37 AAMLGIEMDA
+37 AALLGIEMDA

-104 DPDHLPANYVGFMK
+104 DPDHLPANYVDFMK

-140 ARQWRAERAGTAAV
+140 ARQWRAGTAAV

-161 KWNQGTPYNNMCP
+161 KWNQMEPYNNRCP
-174 LYEDTNG
+174 LYKGTN
-181 TKRSVTGC
+181 RSVTGC
-189 VATAMAQVMMYYQYP
+189 VATAMAQVMMYHQYP
-204 KKLKSTIES
+204 KALKATIEA
-213 YNTQTYGIQIPE
+213 YTTQSYGIQIPA
-225 ISSGATYDWD
+225 INSGETYDWD

-244 DYNSAQADAVAK
+244 GYSSAQADAVAK

-265 KMDYGPLSGANVTPA
+265 NMNYGPSSGANVTPA

-299 VFTLQQWMT
+299 CFSLQQWMK

-323 GQASDGGHEFV
+323 GKSSGGGHEFV

-375 VDGYNRNCSMII
+375 VDGYNRDCSMII
-387 GIAPDNDKVDEP
+387 GIAPDNGKMDEP
-399 LASYPQIMSINQN
+399 LASYPQIMSMDHGGMT
-412 AQCGITWTKTTRAN
+412 GITWTKTTREH
-426 VSDNFLAEAT
+426 VLEPFQAEAR
-436 TCFANQS
+436 TCFVNQS
-443 TSDFIGYF
+443 TTDFSGYF
-451 AYGIKKGNGSIVPVS
+451 AYGIKANGTIVLVS
-466 NYSRQWNMPKVL
+466 DYEGGWNL
-478 PDGRTYGTYDQNP
+478 PAVKPNGGTWGTYGDNP
-491 TLTIS
+491 ELTIS
-496 YPFPQGINVIYPIY
+496 YPFPQGINVIYPVY
-510 SSDTKNWHV
+510 SYDTKNWHV

-528 IINVDATKLTPV
+528 IIDVDATKMTPV
-540 TTPLAATVTAED
+540 TTPLAATVTAEE
-552 GLYTG
+552 GLYKG

-581 TNTKDNTKPSSPDF
+581 TNTKDNTKPSSKDF

-606 VTRQIELPETSSSQQ
+606 VTRQIEIPETSSSQQ

-626 DVANKEAAIVNGQL
+626 DVANKEAAIVNGQH

-647 APNFTIV
+647 APNFTVV

-659 ATPGKFGEGICY
+659 ATPGQFGVGKYYEVDY
-671 SAKCK
+671 K
-676 LPLVED
+676 LPLVDD
-682 DKLVVRFGVRNTG
+682 DKFVVRFGVKNTG

-705 PYNAETNK
+705 PYNAETNR
-713 GWIEPNRAR
+713 GWIDPDRAR

-737 PDEVGS
+737 PEDVGNN
-743 HSILVYFNSYDFT
+743 SIIVYFNFYDFAT
-756 TKQYSEF
+756 GRWIDTP
-763 ANCTIGRHYYDIVT
+763 CTIPSYKIYTPT
-777 GSGQKWIKGNALIAY
+777 GSYRNLKGNTLIAY

-803 KIDAGTYVR
+803 KTDAGTYVR

-826 RVGVYHISGQ
+826 RVGIYHVGGQ
-836 KMAEVRLTAGQEQ
+836 KTAEVRLTAGQEQ
-849 TVALRPGL
+849 TVALRPGI
-857 YIVDGIKMMVR
+857 YIVEGIKVVVR

>member
-1 MKKNFLLLLSLMLLL
+1 
-16 SVSAIAGPRSYQQAK
+16 
-31 AIAQRQ
+31 
-37 AAMLGIEMDA
+37 
-47 EVAAS
+47 
-52 AKAAP
+52 
-57 RMSVSSAVSPSA
+57 MSVSSAVSPSA

-140 ARQWRAERAGTAAV
+140 VRQWRAERAGSAAV
-154 APLLGGI
+154 APLLDGI
-161 KWNQGTPYNNMCP
+161 KWNQREPYNNMCP
-174 LYEDTNG
+174 LYNG
-181 TKRSVTGC
+181 TNRSVTGC

-213 YNTQTYGIQIPE
+213 YTTKAYGINIPA
-225 ISSGATYDWD
+225 IYSGATYDWD

-265 KMDYGPLSGANVTPA
+265 KMDYGPLSGANVTPT

-323 GQASDGGHEFV
+323 GQSSDEGHVFV

-387 GIAPDNDKVDEP
+387 GIAPDNGKVDEP

-528 IINVDATKLTPV
+528 IINVDATKLSPV

-606 VTRQIELPETSSSQQ
+606 VTRQIEIPETSSSQQ

-647 APNFTIV
+647 APNFTVV

-659 ATPGKFGEGICY
+659 ATPGKFGEGKY
-671 SAKCK
+671 YENDYK

-705 PYNAETNK
+705 PYNAETNE

-743 HSILVYFNSYDFT
+743 HSIIVYLNFYDFAT
-756 TKQYSEF
+756 GKWIDTPF
-763 ANCTIGRHYYDIVT
+763 TIPNYRIYAST
-777 GSGQKWIKGNALIAY
+777 GSGYKNIKGNALIAY

-803 KIDAGTYVR
+803 KTDAGTYIR

-849 TVALRPGL
+849 TVVLRPGL

>member
-47 EVAAS
+47 EVTAS

-140 ARQWRAERAGTAAV
+140 ARQWRAERAGSAAV
-154 APLLGGI
+154 APLLDGI
-161 KWNQGTPYNNMCP
+161 KWDQREPYNNMCP
-174 LYEDTNG
+174 LYEGTN
-181 TKRSVTGC
+181 RSVTGC

-204 KKLKSTIES
+204 KELKTTIKA

-323 GQASDGGHEFV
+323 GQASDEGHEFV

-387 GIAPDNDKVDEP
+387 GIAPDNGKVDEP

-647 APNFTIV
+647 APNFTVV

-849 TVALRPGL
+849 TVVLRPGL

>member
-140 ARQWRAERAGTAAV
+140 VRQWRAERAGTAAV

-161 KWNQGTPYNNMCP
+161 KWNQRAPYNNMCP
-174 LYEDTNG
+174 LYEGTN
-181 TKRSVTGC
+181 RSVTGC
-189 VATAMAQVMMYYQYP
+189 VATAMAQVMMYYRYP
-204 KKLKSTIES
+204 EKLKSTIES
-213 YNTQTYGIQIPE
+213 YTTKAYGINIPA
-225 ISSGATYDWD
+225 IYSGATYDWD

-265 KMDYGPLSGANVTPA
+265 KMDYGPSSGANVTPT

-387 GIAPDNDKVDEP
+387 GIAPDNGKVDEP

-412 AQCGITWTKTTRAN
+412 AQCGITWTNTTRAN

-626 DVANKEAAIVNGQL
+626 DVANKDEVIVNGQL

-647 APNFTIV
+647 APNFTVV

-676 LPLVED
+676 LPMVED
-682 DKLVVRFGVRNTG
+682 DKLMVRFGVRNTG

-743 HSILVYFNSYDFT
+743 HSIIVYLNFYDFAT
-756 TKQYSEF
+756 GKWIDTPF
-763 ANCTIGRHYYDIVT
+763 TIPNYRIYAST
-777 GSGQKWIKGNALIAY
+777 GSGYKNIKGNALIAY

-803 KIDAGTYVR
+803 KTDAGTYVR

-826 RVGVYHISGQ
+826 RVGVYHVGGQ
-836 KMAEVRLTAGQEQ
+836 KTAEVRLTAGQEQ
-849 TVALRPGL
+849 TVALRPGI
-857 YIVDGIKMMVR
+857 YIVEGIKVVVR

>member
-47 EVAAS
+47 EVTAS

-140 ARQWRAERAGTAAV
+140 VRQWRAERAGTAAV
-154 APLLGGI
+154 APLLDGI
-161 KWNQGTPYNNMCP
+161 KWDQREPYNNMCP
-174 LYEDTNG
+174 LYEGTN
-181 TKRSVTGC
+181 RSVTGC

-204 KKLKSTIES
+204 KELKTTIKA

-244 DYNSAQADAVAK
+244 DYSSAQADAVAK

-265 KMDYGPLSGANVTPA
+265 KMNYGPSSGANVTPA

-323 GQASDGGHEFV
+323 GQSSDGGHEFV

-387 GIAPDNDKVDEP
+387 GITPDNGKVDEP

-451 AYGIKKGNGSIVPVS
+451 AYGIKMANGTIVRVS
-466 NYSRQWNMPKVL
+466 NYNGLWELPAVK
-478 PDGRTYGTYDQNP
+478 PDGGTYGTYGHNP
-491 TLTIS
+491 TLTIN
-496 YPFPQGINVIYPIY
+496 YPFPMGINVIYPIY

-647 APNFTIV
+647 APNFTVV

-763 ANCTIGRHYYDIVT
+763 ANCTIGTHYYDIVT

-803 KIDAGTYVR
+803 KTDTGTYVR

>member
-47 EVAAS
+47 EVTAS

-140 ARQWRAERAGTAAV
+140 VRQWRAERAGTAAV
-154 APLLGGI
+154 APLLDGI
-161 KWNQGTPYNNMCP
+161 KWDQREPYNNMCP
-174 LYEDTNG
+174 LYEGTN
-181 TKRSVTGC
+181 RSVTGC

-204 KKLKSTIES
+204 KELKTTIKA

-387 GIAPDNDKVDEP
+387 GIAPDNGKVDEP

-451 AYGIKKGNGSIVPVS
+451 AYGIKMANGTIVRVS
-466 NYSRQWNMPKVL
+466 NYNGLWKL
-478 PDGRTYGTYDQNP
+478 PAVKSDGGTYGTYGHNP
-491 TLTIS
+491 TLTIN
-496 YPFPQGINVIYPIY
+496 YPFPMGINVIYPIY

-626 DVANKEAAIVNGQL
+626 DVANKDEVIVNGQL

-647 APNFTIV
+647 APNFTVV

-682 DKLVVRFGVRNTG
+682 DKLMVRFGVRNTG

-849 TVALRPGL
+849 TVVLRPGL

>member
-47 EVAAS
+47 EVTTS

-140 ARQWRAERAGTAAV
+140 VRQWRAERANSAAV

-161 KWNQGTPYNNMCP
+161 KWNQGAPYNNMCP
-174 LYEDTNG
+174 LYDGTN
-181 TKRSVTGC
+181 RSVTGC

-204 KKLKSTIES
+204 KELKTTIKA

-244 DYNSAQADAVAK
+244 DYSSAQADAVAK

-323 GQASDGGHEFV
+323 GQASDEGHEFV

-387 GIAPDNDKVDEP
+387 GIAPDNGKVDEP

-412 AQCGITWTKTTRAN
+412 AQCGIIWTKTTRAN
-426 VSDNFLAEAT
+426 VSDKFLAEAT

-557 MTNPLTVT
+557 MINPLTVT

-626 DVANKEAAIVNGQL
+626 DVANKDEVIVNGQL

-647 APNFTIV
+647 APNFTVV

-682 DKLVVRFGVRNTG
+682 DKLMVRFGVRNTG

-756 TKQYSEF
+756 TNKYSEF
-763 ANCTIGRHYYDIVT
+763 ANCTIGTHYYDIVT
-777 GSGQKWIKGNALIAY
+777 GSGQKWLKGNALIAY

-803 KIDAGTYVR
+803 KTDAGTYVR

>member
-47 EVAAS
+47 EVTAS

-161 KWNQGTPYNNMCP
+161 KWNQRAPYNNMCP
-174 LYEDTNG
+174 LYEGTN
-181 TKRSVTGC
+181 RSVTGC

-204 KKLKSTIES
+204 KELETTIKA

-265 KMDYGPLSGANVTPA
+265 KMDYGPSSGANVTPA

-323 GQASDGGHEFV
+323 GQSSDGGHEFV

-387 GIAPDNDKVDEP
+387 GITPDNGKVDEP

-412 AQCGITWTKTTRAN
+412 ARCGITWTKTTRAN

-491 TLTIS
+491 TLTIN

-626 DVANKEAAIVNGQL
+626 DVANKDEVIVNGQL

-647 APNFTIV
+647 APNFTVV

-676 LPLVED
+676 LPMVED
-682 DKLVVRFGVRNTG
+682 DKLVVRFGVKNTG

-756 TKQYSEF
+756 TNNYSEF

-857 YIVDGIKMMVR
+857 YIVEGIKVVVR

>member
-1 MKKNFLLLLSLMLLL
+1 
-16 SVSAIAGPRSYQQAK
+16 
-31 AIAQRQ
+31 
-37 AAMLGIEMDA
+37 
-47 EVAAS
+47 
-52 AKAAP
+52 
-57 RMSVSSAVSPSA
+57 
-69 TCYYVFANGE
+69 
-79 DKGFT
+79 
-84 IVSGDDRMPEVVG
+84 
-97 YSAQGTY
+97 
-104 DPDHLPANYVGFMK
+104 
-118 AYQETVEALL
+118 
-128 KGDAQVSGGLAE
+128 
-140 ARQWRAERAGTAAV
+140 
-154 APLLGGI
+154 
-161 KWNQGTPYNNMCP
+161 MCP
-174 LYEDTNG
+174 LYEGTN
-181 TKRSVTGC
+181 RSVTGC

-204 KKLKSTIES
+204 KELKTTIKA

-265 KMDYGPLSGANVTPA
+265 KMDYGPSSGANVTPI

-334 CDGSDGK
+334 CDGSDGN

-356 YFDLTILQPQKG
+356 YFDLTILQPTKG

-375 VDGYNRNCSMII
+375 VDGYNRDCSMII
-387 GIAPDNDKVDEP
+387 GIAPDNGKVDEP

-552 GLYTG
+552 GLYKG

-581 TNTKDNTKPSSPDF
+581 TNTKDNTKPSSKDF

-626 DVANKEAAIVNGQL
+626 DVANKEAAIVNGQQ

-647 APNFTIV
+647 ASNFTVV

-671 SAKCK
+671 RAKCK

-682 DKLVVRFGVRNTG
+682 DKLVVRFGVKNTG

-763 ANCTIGRHYYDIVT
+763 ANCTIGSHYYDIVT
-777 GSGQKWIKGNALIAY
+777 GSGRKWIKGNALIAY

-803 KIDAGTYVR
+803 KTDAGTYVR

-826 RVGVYHISGQ
+826 RVGIYHVGGQ
-836 KMAEVRLTAGQEQ
+836 KTAEVRLTAGQEQ
-849 TVALRPGL
+849 TVALRPDL
-857 YIVDGIKMMVR
+857 YIVDGIKVVVR

>member
-47 EVAAS
+47 EVTAS

-140 ARQWRAERAGTAAV
+140 ARQWRAERAGSAAV
-154 APLLGGI
+154 APLLDGI
-161 KWNQGTPYNNMCP
+161 KWDQREPYNNMCP
-174 LYEDTNG
+174 LYEGTN
-181 TKRSVTGC
+181 RSVTGC

-204 KKLKSTIES
+204 KELKTTIKA

-265 KMDYGPLSGANVTPA
+265 KMDYGPSSRANVTPT

-323 GQASDGGHEFV
+323 GQSSDEGHEFV

-387 GIAPDNDKVDEP
+387 GIAPDNGKVDEP

-626 DVANKEAAIVNGQL
+626 DVANKDEVIVNGQL

-647 APNFTIV
+647 APNFTVV

-659 ATPGKFGEGICY
+659 ATPGKFGEGKY
-671 SAKCK
+671 YENDYK

-682 DKLVVRFGVRNTG
+682 DKLVVKFGVKNTG

-737 PDEVGS
+737 PEDVGNN
-743 HSILVYFNSYDFT
+743 SIIVYFNFYDFAT
-756 TKQYSEF
+756 GQWIDTPY
-763 ANCTIGRHYYDIVT
+763 TIPAYRIYAST
-777 GSGQKWIKGNALIAY
+777 GSGYKNIKGNALIAY

-803 KIDAGTYVR
+803 KTDAGTYVR

-849 TVALRPGL
+849 TVVLRPGL

>member
-1 MKKNFLLLLSLMLLL
+1 MLLL

-161 KWNQGTPYNNMCP
+161 KWNQGAPYNNMCP
-174 LYEDTNG
+174 LYDGTN
-181 TKRSVTGC
+181 RSVTGC

-204 KKLKSTIES
+204 KELKATIKAYTAKS
-213 YNTQTYGIQIPE
+213 YGIQIPE

-235 NMLPDYSKS
+235 NMLSDYSKS
-244 DYNSAQADAVAK
+244 DYSSAQADAVAK

-265 KMDYGPLSGANVTPA
+265 KMDYGPSSGANVTPA

-299 VFTLQQWMT
+299 CFTLQQWMT
-308 LIDNELKAKRPILYS
+308 LVDNELKAKRPILYS
-323 GQASDGGHEFV
+323 GQSSDGGHEFV

-375 VDGYNRNCSMII
+375 VDGFNRDCSMII
-387 GIAPDNDKVDEP
+387 GIAPDNGKVDEP
-399 LASYPQIMSINQN
+399 LASYPQIMSMDHGGMT
-412 AQCGITWTKTTRAN
+412 GITWTKTTREH
-426 VSDNFLAEAT
+426 VLESFQAEAR
-436 TCFANQS
+436 TCFVNQS
-443 TSDFIGYF
+443 TTDFSGYF
-451 AYGIKKGNGSIVPVS
+451 AYGIKANGTIVLVS
-466 NYSRQWNMPKVL
+466 DYEGGWNL
-478 PDGRTYGTYDQNP
+478 PAVKPNGGTWGTYGDNP
-491 TLTIS
+491 ELTIS
-496 YPFPQGINVIYPIY
+496 YPFPQGINVIYPVY
-510 SSDTKNWHV
+510 SYDTKNWHV

-528 IINVDATKLTPV
+528 IIDVDATKMTPV
-540 TTPLAATVTAED
+540 TTPLAATVTAEE
-552 GLYTG
+552 GLYKG

-581 TNTKDNTKPSSPDF
+581 TNTKDNTKPSSKDF

-606 VTRQIELPETSSSQQ
+606 VTRQIEIPETSSSQQ

-626 DVANKEAAIVNGQL
+626 DVANKEAAIVNGQH

-647 APNFTIV
+647 APIFTVV

-659 ATPGKFGEGICY
+659 ATPGKFGVGKYYEVDY
-671 SAKCK
+671 K

-713 GWIEPNRAR
+713 GWVEPDRAR

-743 HSILVYFNSYDFT
+743 HSILVYFNFYDFAT
-756 TKQYSEF
+756 RKWIDTP
-763 ANCTIGRHYYDIVT
+763 CTIPSYKIYTPT

-803 KIDAGTYVR
+803 KTDAGTYVR

-826 RVGVYHISGQ
+826 RVGIYHVGGQ
-836 KMAEVRLTAGQEQ
+836 KTAEVRLTAGQEQ
-849 TVALRPGL
+849 AVALRPGI
-857 YIVDGIKMMVR
+857 YIVEGIKVVVR

>member
-128 KGDAQVSGGLAE
+128 KGDAQVSRGLAE
-140 ARQWRAERAGTAAV
+140 VRQWRAERAGTAAV
-154 APLLGGI
+154 APLLDGI
-161 KWNQGTPYNNMCP
+161 KWDQREPYNNMCP
-174 LYEDTNG
+174 LYNG
-181 TKRSVTGC
+181 TNRSVTGC
-189 VATAMAQVMMYYQYP
+189 VATAMAQVMMYYRYP
-204 KKLKSTIES
+204 EKLKSTIES
-213 YNTQTYGIQIPE
+213 YTTKAYGINIPA
-225 ISSGATYDWD
+225 IYSGATYDWD

-265 KMDYGPLSGANVTPA
+265 KMDYGPSSRANVTPT

-323 GQASDGGHEFV
+323 GQASDEGHEFV

-356 YFDLTILQPQKG
+356 YFDLTILQPTKG

-387 GIAPDNDKVDEP
+387 GIAPDNGKVDEP

-491 TLTIS
+491 TLTIN

-581 TNTKDNTKPSSPDF
+581 TNTKDNTKPNSPDF

-647 APNFTIV
+647 APNFTVV

-743 HSILVYFNSYDFT
+743 NSILVYFNSFDFT
-756 TKQYSEF
+756 TNNYSEF
-763 ANCTIGRHYYDIVT
+763 ANCTIGTHYYDIVT

-803 KIDAGTYVR
+803 KTDAGTYVR

>member
-140 ARQWRAERAGTAAV
+140 VRQWRAERAGSAAV

-161 KWNQGTPYNNMCP
+161 KWNQIAPYNNMCP
-174 LYEDTNG
+174 LYEGTN
-181 TKRSVTGC
+181 RSVTGC

-244 DYNSAQADAVAK
+244 DYSSAQADAVAK

-265 KMDYGPLSGANVTPA
+265 KMDYGPSSRANVTPT

-356 YFDLTILQPQKG
+356 YFDLTILQPTKG

-387 GIAPDNDKVDEP
+387 GIAPDNGKVDEP

-412 AQCGITWTKTTRAN
+412 AQCGITWTNTTRAN

-626 DVANKEAAIVNGQL
+626 DVANKDEVIVNGQL

-647 APNFTIV
+647 APNFTVV

-682 DKLVVRFGVRNTG
+682 DKLMVRFGVRNTG

-743 HSILVYFNSYDFT
+743 HSILVYFNSFDFT
-756 TKQYSEF
+756 TNNYSEF
-763 ANCTIGRHYYDIVT
+763 ANCTIGTHYYDIVT

-849 TVALRPGL
+849 TVVLRPGL

>member
-1 MKKNFLLLLSLMLLL
+1 MKKDLLLLLSLMLLL
-16 SVSAIAGPRSYQQAK
+16 SVSAIASPRSYQQAK

-161 KWNQGTPYNNMCP
+161 KWNQTEPYNNRCP
-174 LYEDTNG
+174 LYDGTN
-181 TKRSVTGC
+181 RSVTGC

-204 KKLKSTIES
+204 KELKATIKAYITKS
-213 YNTQTYGIQIPE
+213 KGIEIPA
-225 ISSGATYDWD
+225 INSGETYDWD

-244 DYNSAQADAVAK
+244 GYTSAQAAAVAK

-265 KMDYGPLSGANVTPA
+265 EMNYGPSSGANVTPA

-299 VFTLQQWMT
+299 CFSLQQWMT

-323 GQASDGGHEFV
+323 GKSSDGGHEFV

-375 VDGYNRNCSMII
+375 VDGYNRDCSMII
-387 GIAPDNDKVDEP
+387 GIAPDNGKMDEP
-399 LASYPQIMSINQN
+399 LASYPQIMSMDHGGMT
-412 AQCGITWTKTTRAN
+412 GITWTKTTREH
-426 VSDNFLAEAT
+426 VWESFQAEAK
-436 TCFANQS
+436 TCFVNQS
-443 TSDFIGYF
+443 TTDFSGYF
-451 AYGIKKGNGSIVPVS
+451 AYGIKANGTIVRVS
-466 NYSRQWNMPKVL
+466 DYEGGWNL
-478 PDGRTYGTYDQNP
+478 PAVKPNGGTYGTYGDNP
-491 TLTIS
+491 ELTIN
-496 YPFPQGINVIYPIY
+496 YPFPQGINVIYPVY
-510 SSDTKNWHV
+510 SYDAKNWHV

-528 IINVDATKLTPV
+528 IINVDATTMTPV
-540 TTPLAATVTAED
+540 TTPLAATVTAGE

-565 FTNSMDMEFNG
+565 FTNNMDMEFNG

-600 IPARGS
+600 VPACGS

-626 DVANKEAAIVNGQL
+626 DEANKDEAIVNGQL
-640 FTLTTAA
+640 FTLTTVA
-647 APNFTIV
+647 APKFTVV

-659 ATPGKFGEGICY
+659 ATSGKFGVGKYYEVDY
-671 SAKCK
+671 K
-676 LPLVED
+676 LPLVDD
-682 DKLVVRFGVRNTG
+682 DKFIVRFGVRNTG

-705 PYNAETNK
+705 PYNAEAM
-713 GWIEPNRAR
+713 GCWVEPNRAR

-743 HSILVYFNSYDFT
+743 HSILVYFNFYDFAT
-756 TKQYSEF
+756 RKWIDTPY
-763 ANCTIGRHYYDIVT
+763 TIPDYRIYTPT
-777 GSGQKWIKGNALIAY
+777 GSSRKLKGNALIAY

-803 KIDAGTYVR
+803 KTDAGTYVR
-812 GEKGAVVIKTDADK
+812 GEKGAVAIKTDADK
-826 RVGVYHISGQ
+826 RVGIYHIGGQ
-836 KMAEVRLTAGQEQ
+836 KTAEVRLTAGQEQ
-849 TVALRPGL
+849 IVALRPGI
-857 YIVDGIKMMVR
+857 YIVEGIKVVVR

>member
-1 MKKNFLLLLSLMLLL
+1 MKKDLLLLLSLMLLL

-104 DPDHLPANYVGFMK
+104 DPDHLPANYVDFMK

-161 KWNQGTPYNNMCP
+161 KWNQMAPYNNRCP
-174 LYEDTNG
+174 LYDETN
-181 TKRSVTGC
+181 RSVTGC
-189 VATAMAQVMMYYQYP
+189 VATAMAQVMMYHQYP
-204 KKLKSTIES
+204 MELKSTIEAYTTKS
-213 YNTQTYGIQIPE
+213 KGIKIPA
-225 ISSGATYDWD
+225 INSGETYDWD
-235 NMLPDYSKS
+235 NMLPDYSKT
-244 DYNSAQADAVAK
+244 DYSSAQADAVAK

-265 KMDYGPLSGANVTPA
+265 EMDYGPSSGANVTPA

-299 VFTLQQWMT
+299 CFTLQQWMT
-308 LIDNELKAKRPILYS
+308 LVDNELKAKRPILYS
-323 GQASDGGHEFV
+323 GKSSGGGHEFV

-375 VDGYNRNCSMII
+375 VDGYNRDCSMII
-387 GIAPDNDKVDEP
+387 GIAPDNGKMDEP
-399 LASYPQIMSINQN
+399 LASYPQIMSMDHGGMT
-412 AQCGITWTKTTRAN
+412 GITWTKTTREH
-426 VSDNFLAEAT
+426 VLESFQAEAK
-436 TCFANQS
+436 TCFVNQS
-443 TSDFIGYF
+443 TTDFSGYF
-451 AYGIKKGNGSIVPVS
+451 AYGIKANGTIVLVS
-466 NYSRQWNMPKVL
+466 DYEGLWNLQAVK
-478 PDGRTYGTYDQNP
+478 PDGGTWGTYGDNP
-491 TLTIS
+491 ELTIS
-496 YPFPQGINVIYPIY
+496 YPFPQGINVIYPVY
-510 SSDTKNWHV
+510 SYDTKNWHV

-528 IINVDATKLTPV
+528 IIDVDATKMTPV
-540 TTPLAATVTAED
+540 TTPLAATVTAEE

-606 VTRQIELPETSSSQQ
+606 VTRQIEIPETSSSQQ

-626 DVANKEAAIVNGQL
+626 DVANKEAVIVNGQR

-647 APNFTIV
+647 APKFTVV

-659 ATPGKFGEGICY
+659 ATPGKFGVGKYYENDY
-671 SAKCK
+671 K

-713 GWIEPNRAR
+713 GWVEPNRAR

-737 PDEVGS
+737 PEDVGNN
-743 HSILVYFNSYDFT
+743 SIIVYFNFYDFAT
-756 TKQYSEF
+756 GRWIDTP
-763 ANCTIGRHYYDIVT
+763 CTIPSYKIYTPT
-777 GSGQKWIKGNALIAY
+777 GSYRNLKGNTLIAY

-803 KIDAGTYVR
+803 KTDAGTYVR

-826 RVGVYHISGQ
+826 RVGIYHVGGQ
-836 KMAEVRLTAGQEQ
+836 KTAEVRLTAGQEQ
-849 TVALRPGL
+849 AVALRPGI
-857 YIVDGIKMMVR
+857 YIVEGIKVVVR

>member
-1 MKKNFLLLLSLMLLL
+1 MKKIFLLLFSLMLLL

-37 AAMLGIEMDA
+37 AALLGIEMDA

-140 ARQWRAERAGTAAV
+140 ARQWRAERASTAAV
-154 APLLGGI
+154 APLLGDI
-161 KWNQGTPYNNMCP
+161 KWNQSAPYNNMCP
-174 LYEDTNG
+174 IYSG
-181 TKRSVTGC
+181 TKRAVTGC
-189 VATAMAQVMMYYQYP
+189 VATAMAQVMMYHQHP
-204 KKLKSTIES
+204 KKLKATIEGYTTKS
-213 YNTQTYGIQIPE
+213 YGITVPDIQF
-225 ISSGATYDWD
+225 GATYDWG
-235 NMLPDYSKS
+235 NMLPDYSQS
-244 DYNSAQADAVAK
+244 DYTFAQAEAVAK

-265 KMDYGPLSGANVTPA
+265 KMDYGPSSGANVTPA

-285 FGYDADLMQDLTRT
+285 FDYDADLMQDLTRT
-299 VFTLQQWMT
+299 CFSLQQWMT

-323 GQASDGGHEFV
+323 GQSSDGGHEFV

-368 GAGSGSA
+368 GVGSGSA
-375 VDGYNRNCSMII
+375 VDGYNRDCSMII
-387 GIAPDNDKVDEP
+387 GIAPDNEKVDEP
-399 LASYPQIMSINQN
+399 LASYPQIMSMNHGGMT
-412 AQCGITWTKTTRAN
+412 GITWTKTIREH
-426 VSDNFLAEAT
+426 VLESFQAEAR
-436 TCFANQS
+436 TCFVNQS
-443 TSDFIGYF
+443 TTDFSGYF
-451 AYGIKKGNGSIVPVS
+451 AYGIKKENGTIQLVS
-466 NYSRQWNMPKVL
+466 NYEGLWNL
-478 PDGRTYGTYDQNP
+478 PAVKPNGSTSGTYGDNP
-491 TLTIS
+491 ELTIS
-496 YPFPQGINVIYPIY
+496 YPFPQGINVIYPVY
-510 SSDTKNWHV
+510 SYDTKNWHV

-528 IINVDATKLTPV
+528 IINVDATKLSPV
-540 TTPLAATVTAED
+540 TTPLAATVTAEE

-581 TNTKDNTKPSSPDF
+581 TNTTSTKPSSKDF

-600 IPARGS
+600 VPARGS
-606 VTRQIELPETSSSQQ
+606 VTRQIELPETSSSNL

-626 DVANKEAAIVNGQL
+626 DVANKDVAIVNGQH

-647 APNFTIV
+647 APNFTVV

-659 ATPGKFGEGICY
+659 ATPGKFGEGKY
-671 SAKCK
+671 YQNDYK

-682 DKLVVRFGVRNTG
+682 DKLVVRFGVQNTG
-695 GPGYLDYCFV
+695 GPGYLDCCFV
-705 PYNAETNK
+705 PRNANTMA
-713 GWIEPNRAR
+713 GWTHPYKVR

-737 PDEVGS
+737 PEDVGNN
-743 HSILVYFNSYDFT
+743 SILVYFNFYDPAT
-756 TKQYSEF
+756 GKWIDTP
-763 ANCTIGRHYYDIVT
+763 CTIPDYRIYTST
-777 GSGQKWIKGNALIAY
+777 GSAFKKLKGNALIAY
-792 VTGVPSSISSV
+792 VTGAPSSSISSV
-803 KIDAGTYVR
+803 KTDAGTYVR
-812 GEKGAVVIKTDADK
+812 GEKGAVVIKTDSDK
-826 RVGVYHISGQ
+826 HLGVYHISGQ
-836 KMAEVRLTAGQEQ
+836 KITDVRLTAGQEQ

-857 YIVDGIKMMVR
+857 YIVDGIKIMVR

>member
-1 MKKNFLLLLSLMLLL
+1 MKKDLLLLLSLMLLL

-37 AAMLGIEMDA
+37 AALLGIEMDA

-104 DPDHLPANYVGFMK
+104 DPDHLPANYVDFMK

-140 ARQWRAERAGTAAV
+140 ARQWRAERVGTAAV

-161 KWNQGTPYNNMCP
+161 KWNQMEPYNNRCP
-174 LYEDTNG
+174 LYKGTN
-181 TKRSVTGC
+181 RSVTGC
-189 VATAMAQVMMYYQYP
+189 VATAMAQVMMYHQYP
-204 KKLKSTIES
+204 KELKSTIEAYTTKS
-213 YNTQTYGIQIPE
+213 KGIKIPA
-225 ISSGATYDWD
+225 INSGETYDWD
-235 NMLPDYSKS
+235 NMLPDYSKT
-244 DYNSAQADAVAK
+244 DYSSAQADAVAK

-265 KMDYGPLSGANVTPA
+265 KMDYGPSSGANVTPA

-299 VFTLQQWMT
+299 CFTLQQWMT
-308 LIDNELKAKRPILYS
+308 LVDNELKAKRPILYS
-323 GQASDGGHEFV
+323 GQSSGGGHEFV

-341 GLYHINWGWGGYQDG
+341 GFYHINWGWEGYQDG

-375 VDGYNRNCSMII
+375 VDGYNRDCSMII
-387 GIAPDNDKVDEP
+387 GIAPDNGKVDEP
-399 LASYPQIMSINQN
+399 LASYPQIMSMDHGGMT
-412 AQCGITWTKTTRAN
+412 GITWTKTTREH
-426 VSDNFLAEAT
+426 VLEPFQAEAR
-436 TCFANQS
+436 TCFVNQS
-443 TSDFIGYF
+443 TTDFSGYF
-451 AYGIKKGNGSIVPVS
+451 AYGIKANGTIVLVS
-466 NYSRQWNMPKVL
+466 DYEGGWNL
-478 PDGRTYGTYDQNP
+478 PAVKPNGGTWGTYGDNP
-491 TLTIS
+491 ELTIS
-496 YPFPQGINVIYPIY
+496 YPFPQGINVIYPVY
-510 SSDTKNWHV
+510 SYDTKNWHI
-519 CSFYNNQPF
+519 CSFSNNQPF
-528 IINVDATKLTPV
+528 IIDVDATKMTPV
-540 TTPLAATVTAED
+540 TTPLAATVTAEE

-576 LVNIY
+576 LVKIY
-581 TNTKDNTKPSSPDF
+581 TNTTSTKPSSKDF

-606 VTRQIELPETSSSQQ
+606 VTRQIEIPETSSSQQ

-626 DVANKEAAIVNGQL
+626 DVANKEAAIVNGQH

-647 APNFTIV
+647 APKFTVV

-659 ATPGKFGEGICY
+659 ATPGKFGVGKYYENDY
-671 SAKCK
+671 K

-682 DKLVVRFGVRNTG
+682 DKLVVRFGIRNTG

-705 PYNAETNK
+705 PYNANAM
-713 GWIEPNRAR
+713 GCWVEPNRAR

-743 HSILVYFNSYDFT
+743 HSILVYFNFYDFAIGRWIDT
-756 TKQYSEF
+756 P
-763 ANCTIGRHYYDIVT
+763 CTIPSYKIYTPT
-777 GSGQKWIKGNALIAY
+777 GSYRNLKGNTLIAY

-803 KIDAGTYVR
+803 KTDAGTYVR

-826 RVGVYHISGQ
+826 RVGIYHVGGQ
-836 KMAEVRLTAGQEQ
+836 KTAEVRLTAGQEQ
-849 TVALRPGL
+849 TVALRPGI
-857 YIVDGIKMMVR
+857 YIVEGIKVVVR

>member
-47 EVAAS
+47 EVTAS

-140 ARQWRAERAGTAAV
+140 ARQWRAERAGSAAV
-154 APLLGGI
+154 APLLDGI
-161 KWNQGTPYNNMCP
+161 KWDQREPYNNMCP
-174 LYEDTNG
+174 LYEGTN
-181 TKRSVTGC
+181 RSVTGC

-204 KKLKSTIES
+204 KELKTTIKA

-356 YFDLTILQPQKG
+356 YFDLTILQPTKG

-387 GIAPDNDKVDEP
+387 GIAPDNGKVDEP

-626 DVANKEAAIVNGQL
+626 DVANKDEVIVNGQL

-647 APNFTIV
+647 APNFTVV

-682 DKLVVRFGVRNTG
+682 DKLMVRFGVRNTG

-743 HSILVYFNSYDFT
+743 HSIIVYLNFYDFAT
-756 TKQYSEF
+756 GKWIDTPF
-763 ANCTIGRHYYDIVT
+763 TIPNYRIYAST
-777 GSGQKWIKGNALIAY
+777 GSGYKNIKGNALIAY

-849 TVALRPGL
+849 TVVLRPGL